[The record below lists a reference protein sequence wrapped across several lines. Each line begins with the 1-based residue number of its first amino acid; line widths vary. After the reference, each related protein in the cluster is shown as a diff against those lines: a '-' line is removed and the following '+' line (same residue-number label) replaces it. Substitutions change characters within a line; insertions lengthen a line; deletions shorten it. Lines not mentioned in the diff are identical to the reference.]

1 MITTAVVISS
11 LGLMA
16 FVGATVAWFR
26 RIQRVAIPD
35 NRLAFLGVWL
45 LAVVLGITSF
55 YSSGTNWLSGIFAGI
70 AIFGGG
76 AFLTLYA
83 LGGQR
88 AKHPIAVG
96 DVMPAFTGIDS
107 DRATF
112 DSTSLSGAPVLLK
125 FFRGHW

>member
-1 MITTAVVISS
+1 MITPALVISS
-11 LGLMA
+11 LGLLA

-35 NRLAFLGVWL
+35 NRFAFLGVWL
-45 LAVVLGITSF
+45 LAVVLGVAGF
-55 YSSGTNWLSGIFAGI
+55 YSAGGSWISGIFGGI

-76 AFLTLYA
+76 TFLTLYA

-88 AKHPIAVG
+88 ASDPIAVG
-96 DVMPAFTGIDS
+96 DAMPVFSAVDS
-107 DRATF
+107 DRVTF

>member
-1 MITTAVVISS
+1 MITPALVLSS
-11 LGLMA
+11 LGLLA
-16 FVGATVAWFR
+16 FVGATAAWFQ

-55 YSSGTNWLSGIFAGI
+55 YSAGASWLSGIFGAI

-88 AKHPIAVG
+88 ASDPIAVG
-96 DVMPAFTGIDS
+96 DAMPAFSAVDS

-112 DSTSLSGAPVLLK
+112 DSSSLGGAPVLLK